1 MPKSQAGWL
10 RAGVTMATHRHPGW
24 DEVTLVEQQNE
35 VLVWLLV
42 LQVLLNLHR
51 AGPHR
56 VSCVQHLRVG
66 GRRDGVC
73 VCVCVLCVNV
83 CVCVCVY
90 VHVCVSVCVCVLA
103 LLQ

>member
-1 MPKSQAGWL
+1 
-10 RAGVTMATHRHPGW
+10 MATHRHPGW

-56 VSCVQHLRVG
+56 VSSVQHLRVG
-66 GRRDGVC
+66 GRREGVC
-73 VCVCVLCVNV
+73 VCVCVCAVCS
-83 CVCVCVY
+83 CVCA
-90 VHVCVSVCVCVLA
+90 CVCMCMCVCACVVTITQCCYLNDYI
-103 LLQ
+103 